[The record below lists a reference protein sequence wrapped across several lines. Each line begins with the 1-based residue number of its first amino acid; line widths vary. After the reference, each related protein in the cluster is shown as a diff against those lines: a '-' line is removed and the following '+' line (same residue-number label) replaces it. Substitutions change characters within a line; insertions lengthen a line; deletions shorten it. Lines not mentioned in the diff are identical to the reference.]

1 MSKSH
6 TRFACSRCGGIQPK
20 WLGKCP
26 DCGEWNS
33 LSEQVVHDVAED
45 RHRPLVAVDDDA
57 PLVAPIDDVPPDAAH
72 RWATGLSEFDRVLG
86 GGLVPGSAVLIGG
99 DPGIGKSTLLLQA
112 GHAMAALRRKTLY
125 ITSEESLGQLRLRA
139 DRLTDSTAATVATR
153 ANIPNTV
160 DAADSSPTPRASRKS
175 QAASPGS
182 READGASGDTIRRT
196 HDSSLRS
203 QDSGP
208 RTHHSLL
215 VSAQA
220 NLDIIANI
228 LNKVRPDVVVIDSI
242 QMVYRPDGSS
252 APGSAAQLRD
262 AAARLIWMAKQMN
275 FALLLVGHVT
285 KDGAIAGPKI
295 LEHLVDCVIYFEGD
309 RYHSHRLIRAV
320 KNRFG
325 STDELGIFEMTGSG
339 LLPVEDPS
347 RLFLATQRQARP
359 GSVVLAACEGTRTL
373 LVEVQALTAQS
384 VFGSAKRKATG
395 VDSNRVAMI
404 LAVLEKH
411 ADIVLGD
418 QDVFVNIV
426 GGVRVTEPAADL
438 AIALAVYGALTR
450 RSLPESTAVCGEL
463 GLGGEL
469 RPVHHQRQRLAEAAR
484 IGFQRFVLPS
494 TDTRDRAGSS
504 AKSRSTGGEP
514 APRAA
519 QSRRADA
526 EPALESLTCQGL
538 ADAIRHLS

>member
-45 RHRPLVAVDDDA
+45 RHRPLVAVDEDA
-57 PLVAPIDDVPPDAAH
+57 PLVATIDDVPPDAAH

-139 DRLTDSTAATVATR
+139 DRLTPPAIGALDDA
-153 ANIPNTV
+153 V
-160 DAADSSPTPRASRKS
+160 DAETAPAPRASRKP
-175 QAASPGS
+175 QVASPDS
-182 READGASGDTIRRT
+182 PEVDGASKDTIRRA
-196 HDSSLRS
+196 HDSTLRP
-203 QDSGP
+203 QDSGLKP
-208 RTHHSLL
+208 HAPLL

-228 LNKVRPDVVVIDSI
+228 LNKERPDVVVIDSI

-438 AIALAVYGALTR
+438 AIALAVYGAMTR

-494 TDTRDRAGSS
+494 TETRDRAGSS
-504 AKSRSTGGEP
+504 AKSRPTGGES
-514 APRAA
+514 APRGA